1 MVGSPCVIFARLSD
15 FTRTGNQSL
24 RMVLPVLQGLR
35 RYRSVAGTSENLLLS
50 MRGLAAR
57 DNGSA
62 LTVGRAEVRAPADR
76 CWRQL
81 VTHAALTVRC
91 ERAKDHRGEDAEDR

>member
-1 MVGSPCVIFARLSD
+1 MPGRLPSPVGPASLKGRASMVGSPCVIFARLSD

-24 RMVLPVLQGLR
+24 RMVLPVRQGLR

-57 DNGSA
+57 DNRNA
-62 LTVGRAEVRAPADR
+62 LTVGRAEVLHPRTAVGASS
-76 CWRQL
+76 
-81 VTHAALTVRC
+81 
-91 ERAKDHRGEDAEDR
+91 